1 MKGSFLKTPITYLL
15 VAINVLVFI
24 ILEFQGSTQSAGFM
38 LEHGAMNPYM
48 VLNMGEWYRLFTC
61 MFMHFGL
68 NHLISN
74 MLLLIALGQYFEMAV
89 GSVRYIII
97 YLLSGLCGSF
107 LSFFYRIAVSGND
120 VVAGASGAIFGIV
133 GGMLV
138 VIIANKGRF
147 AGITLKNMV
156 LMAALTLYCGITTP
170 SIDNIGHFGGLIC
183 GVLLTVILYLIPT
196 SIKKKYQ

>member
-1 MKGSFLKTPITYLL
+1 MKGSILKTPITYLL

-74 MLLLIALGQYFEMAV
+74 MLLLFALGQYFEMAV

-97 YLLSGLCGSF
+97 YLLSEVCV
-107 LSFFYRIAVSGND
+107 AVRR
-120 VVAGASGAIFGIV
+120 V
-133 GGMLV
+133 
-138 VIIANKGRF
+138 
-147 AGITLKNMV
+147 LKEEE
-156 LMAALTLYCGITTP
+156 
-170 SIDNIGHFGGLIC
+170 
-183 GVLLTVILYLIPT
+183 
-196 SIKKKYQ
+196 K